1 MANGANVGTAYISVI
16 PEMKGI
22 QGKIAKQLG
31 AEVIGDDAGK
41 KLGAAMA
48 ASAGKSG
55 SALMKSFDSVGDRIA
70 FKTRTSLAT
79 AFDNAAKGA
88 REKMGALASNIGA
101 RFDAIGKAFS
111 STGIGHALTT
121 AFSAGAGALVTLGA
135 KAKGAAQFVGDAFK
149 GIGEKLGAQFG
160 PFVAKAQT
168 AFSKVGTA
176 ASNAFK
182 TVGKVAAVGLA
193 AAAAAVGVFLKS
205 SIEGFA
211 EYEQLAG
218 GAQKIF
224 DEIDYSGIEADAKAA
239 YVNMGMSANEYLG
252 VINQVGAGFAAT
264 MGDKKGYETAKNGM
278 QAISD
283 YASGTGRS
291 VSELNE
297 KYSLITRSAS
307 SYQSVADQFSGILP
321 ATSAAFLEQAQKAGL
336 LSGEYTSLTEVPL
349 AEYQQ
354 AVTGMLEKG
363 VDALGLT
370 GNTAAEATETI
381 SGSIGMLKGAWSN
394 FITELGKDNAD
405 IDGSFSALVDSAI
418 AVFSNVVPRAVEIVG
433 KLFSAVPAA
442 IAQHGP
448 RLMAA
453 MAQVLDGATGG
464 AFSRVAGTVAPHI
477 ARLGQ
482 AFGHIAEALAPVA
495 EALGAFAET
504 VIPIVADAF
513 ASAAE
518 AMQPVAD
525 FLGDVLPPIIEGVGD
540 AIQTLSDMVHDAFD
554 AIGKAADGAA
564 SFIKDPL
571 GSIGKLFTGTGKTSQ
586 TTQKTVS
593 KSFDT
598 MGRSVASAGRNITA
612 SAKTTSDGVGK
623 SFAAMSATVTSKT
636 SETNKSAS
644 SSMSALATNV
654 GKSAE
659 KARQD
664 ATNKFGTMATGISS
678 KTLAARTSATS
689 DFDAMRTG
697 ISSKSEAARQDAI
710 NKFGTMATGISSK
723 TESARAAAINKFEA
737 MRTGISS
744 KTLAAKNSAATNFGA
759 LNSSV
764 ASSATSAANTAV
776 SKANAIAKAW
786 NKRHTMTITAN
797 ATGNAI
803 SGAAAG
809 AAKYA
814 RDAIDSLR
822 NKTVWAQV
830 NGNATEGWTANNIWS
845 TSGAIGSLASKTVNV
860 VTNFIKNF
868 LGNAAGGI
876 RYHADGMIVN
886 QPTWIGGRDI
896 AGEAGAEAII
906 PLTNRRYV
914 APFAE
919 TVADFINEPSAG
931 GVTVTGN
938 TFIVRKDSDIP
949 AIGRA
954 INRDAERQRRAQ
966 LGKGA

>member
-48 ASAGKSG
+48 SSAGKSS
-55 SALMKSFDSVGDRIA
+55 SALMASFNSVGDRIA
-70 FKTRTSLAT
+70 FKTRTSLGA
-79 AFDNAAKGA
+79 AFDNVAKGA
-88 REKMGALASNIGA
+88 RDKMGALASNIGA

-193 AAAAAVGVFLKS
+193 AAAAAVGGFLKS
-205 SIEGFA
+205 SIDGFA

-264 MGDKKGYETAKNGM
+264 MGDKKGYETAKKGM

-394 FITELGKDNAD
+394 FVTELGKDNAD

-448 RLMAA
+448 RLLAA
-453 MAQVLDGATGG
+453 MAQVLDDATGG
-464 AFSRVAGTVAPHI
+464 AFSRVAGTLGPHVE
-477 ARLGQ
+477 RLGQ

-495 EALGAFAET
+495 EALGSFAET
-504 VIPIVADAF
+504 VIPILGDAF

-518 AMQPVAD
+518 LMQPVAD
-525 FLGDVLPPIIEGVGD
+525 FLGDVLPPIIDGVGK
-540 AIQTLSDMVHDAFD
+540 AIETLADWVHSAFD

-571 GSIGKLFTGTGKTSQ
+571 GSIGKLFMGTGRQSQ
-586 TTQKTVS
+586 TTEKTVT
-593 KSFDT
+593 KSFSD
-598 MGRSVASAGRNITA
+598 MGRSVASSAKGIQS
-612 SAKTTSDGVGK
+612 SAKTTDADVKNSFSD
-623 SFAAMSATVTSKT
+623 MSR
-636 SETNKSAS
+636 SAS
-644 SSMSALATNV
+644 GSMSGLAGNV
-654 GKSAE
+654 SSSSE
-659 KARQD
+659 K
-664 ATNKFGTMATGISS
+664 
-678 KTLAARTSATS
+678 
-689 DFDAMRTG
+689 
-697 ISSKSEAARQDAI
+697 ARQDAI
-710 NKFGTMATGISSK
+710 NKFG
-723 TESARAAAINKFEA
+723 A
-737 MRTGISS
+737 MQTGISS
-744 KTLAAKNSAATNFGA
+744 KTLAAKTSAASNFEA
-759 LNSSV
+759 LSKSV
-764 ASSATSAANTAV
+764 TSSATNTATTAV
-776 SKANAIAKAW
+776 NKANAIAKAW
-786 NKRHTMTITAN
+786 NKKYNMQITAT
-797 ATGNAI
+797 ATGNAVSGVAEKALKSTKTAI
-803 SGAAAG
+803 SNLF
-809 AAKYA
+809 
-814 RDAIDSLR
+814 S
-822 NKTVWAQV
+822 KTVTASA
-830 NGNATEGWTANNIWS
+830 NGNATDYTASNAIWATVDAIKALIANAVVAAS
-845 TSGAIGSLASKTVNV
+845 VAIGSW
-860 VTNFIKNF
+860 F
-868 LGNAAGGI
+868 GNAAGGI

-886 QPTWIGGRDI
+886 KPTWIGGRDI
-896 AGEAGAEAII
+896 AGESGAEAII

-919 TVADFINEPSAG
+919 TVADFINEPQGG
-931 GVTVTGN
+931 GVTVSGN
-938 TFIVRKDSDIP
+938 TFIVRKESDIP

-954 INRDAERQRRAQ
+954 INLDAERQRKAK
-966 LGKGA
+966 LGKGAQ